1 MNHTFFLYSKLLLLS
16 ISGSFIL
23 STFSAFDPLTASHI
37 LEGQTRWFLNTTAV
51 FALCTLLSDLTSGK
65 PNFRLSLPDIGI
77 LFLFF
82 TLLLTGDRTR
92 EKMIFLSTAVC
103 LWVML
108 RSILKEYPP
117 LRMLFLMIAIYTGVT
132 QSIWGSMQLY
142 GLVPAEHIFIKL
154 TGLSIDPVQLSGYT
168 IVITPIVFGML
179 LKLHNCN
186 KSAWWQ
192 VRTAIYYFP
201 GSVSFLF

>member
-1 MNHTFFLYSKLLLLS
+1 MVFKYNCCFCPMYFPIRSYLRQAQFQTQSTGYRYPV
-16 ISGSFIL
+16 FI
-23 STFSAFDPLTASHI
+23 
-37 LEGQTRWFLNTTAV
+37 
-51 FALCTLLSDLTSGK
+51 
-65 PNFRLSLPDIGI
+65 
-77 LFLFF
+77 F